1 MNSKNLLQIDKIF
14 LMKKDKKIILKGE
27 NITKTFPAKTG
38 DERLTVLDNLS
49 MSIQE
54 GSIVSVIGAS
64 GSGKSTLLHIL
75 GGLDKPDSGQVIWQ
89 NRSMYA
95 MKTQELATFRNKNL
109 GFVFQFHHLLP
120 EFSALENV
128 MMPLLIS
135 GTEFDEARTKALQM
149 LDRFDIPG
157 RAQHRPTE
165 LSGGEQQRV
174 AMSRALINN
183 PDLILADEPTG
194 NLDEE
199 NTEIML
205 EMLFALRDTDGV
217 SILLIT
223 HEKEIANRTDK
234 IDELRKGALHSF

>member
-1 MNSKNLLQIDKIF
+1 MPENTA
-14 LMKKDKKIILKGE
+14 ILTGE
-27 NITKTFPAKTG
+27 NIRKTFLGKNG
-38 DERLTVLDNLS
+38 NGRLTVLNDLS
-49 MSIQE
+49 ISIE
-54 GSIVSVIGAS
+54 KGTAVSVVGAS

-75 GGLDKPDSGQVIWQ
+75 GGLDRPDSGRVIWN
-89 NRSMYA
+89 NRQMYE
-95 MKTQELATFRNKNL
+95 MNQKELAAFRNRNL

-120 EFSALENV
+120 EFNALENV

-135 GTEFDEARTKALQM
+135 DTDFDEARTKAKQM
-149 LDRFDIPG
+149 LERFGIADRAD
-157 RAQHRPTE
+157 HRPTE

-205 EMLFALRDTDGV
+205 DMLFDLQNTEDV
-217 SILLIT
+217 SMLLIT
-223 HEKEIANRTDK
+223 HEKEIAKRTDK
-234 IDELRKGALHSF
+234 IYELHKGTLHSF